1 MCDTFVSDGY
11 IMCFD
16 ILVSLE
22 VVYVKVFVLFV

>member
-11 IMCFD
+11 IMYFD

-22 VVYVKVFVLFV
+22 VVYVKVIVLFV